1 MKQQPRPLEQARPAE
16 EGRKSDP
23 LMPGW
28 AMALVLA
35 LALLVLLGYASPDMR
50 AVYVAAWAA
59 CF

>member
-1 MKQQPRPLEQARPAE
+1 MQNRMKTPHKPHDRNPGNDR
-16 EGRKSDP
+16 

-28 AMALVLA
+28 AKAALVVVALLA
-35 LALLVLLGYASPDMR
+35 LAGYLSPDMR